1 MGVAESRNDRFY
13 QLCGLGKTHLVEKM
27 LEADKQLKT
36 ININWQNYESKCTPL
51 LIASANGHVKVVEIL
66 ISQNAEVT
74 LKDEREATALHH
86 AAQSGHLSIIDI
98 LLKAGCDINAVDK
111 NQWTPLMNAC
121 YWANED
127 AAYNLLDAGANS
139 ELRNIDGRTAL
150 HEVCRSP
157 AVNKGKI
164 LARIAKRL
172 IQAGCDANVSSTS
185 EEDLNALMYAAYH
198 NHVSVANV
206 LIEHNC
212 NIDSTD
218 YQGWSALHWSADR
231 DHIDIVKLLVQRGC
245 KLNLKGKR
253 EESALDRAKS
263 DLVRDFISQHLPCEK
278 IAVENIIM
286 NGFHNGHNGHVIL
299 NGHHNGVIHNGIV
312 DSSIN
317 AN

>member
-13 QLCGLGKTHLVEKM
+13 QLCGLGKTHLIEKM

-36 ININWQNYESKCTPL
+36 ININWQNYESKCTPI
-51 LIASANGHVKVVEIL
+51 LIASANGHDKIVEIL
-66 ISQNAEVT
+66 LGNSADVT
-74 LKDEREATALHH
+74 IRDIREATALHH
-86 AAQSGHLSIIDI
+86 AAQSGHLAIIDM
-98 LLKAGCDINAVDK
+98 LLKAESDINALDK

-121 YWANED
+121 YWANEE
-127 AAYNLLDAGANS
+127 AVLALLEAGANS
-139 ELRNIDGRTAL
+139 TLRNIDGRTAL

-157 AVNKGKI
+157 ASSKGEI

-172 IQAGCDANVSSTS
+172 IQAGCDANISSS
-185 EEDLNALMYAAYH
+185 SQEDLNALMYAAYH

-231 DHIDIVKLLVQRGC
+231 DHIDIVKLLIDRGC
-245 KLNLKGKR
+245 KLTLKGKR

-263 DLVRDFISQHLPCEK
+263 DLVRNFISKHLPNDT
-278 IAVENIIM
+278 IPVDNLIL
-286 NGFHNGHNGHVIL
+286 NGFHNGHTDVL
-299 NGHHNGVIHNGIV
+299 NGIGK
-312 DSSIN
+312 SSIN